1 MNLRKIKKLCFFSTL
16 IFSLCSCSVSNTIV
30 LSDQWWE
37 NAYDIHGLLDRDLF
51 KYSILKLQKI
61 EKITAYSKEEAK
73 NIVDQLQE
81 SETIKTVIMTPLF
94 FSYIKNNNNSEK
106 NINYI
111 LLNGFYDDPADNVN
125 AVYSSREEVYFQAG
139 EKAALFSQNNANCA
153 VASVFYNGS
162 LMRRLE
168 KESFIRG
175 FESIKNR
182 GELINFDQQTY
193 TGGERL
199 KGFINSA
206 PDMGVGL
213 FFFSASSLNPFC
225 LELAFSLS
233 IPVSGENLNSLGIYN
248 ELVEFSVDDDMMEII
263 HTAVKIGL
271 DGEINR
277 DIPVKPL
284 IREKGFHF

>member
-1 MNLRKIKKLCFFSTL
+1 MFLLFTLFSCR
-16 IFSLCSCSVSNTIV
+16 ISEIIV
-30 LSDQWWE
+30 LSDPWWE
-37 NAYDIHGLLDRDLF
+37 KAYDIDGHLDRDIF
-51 KYSILKLQKI
+51 KYNILTLQKI
-61 EKITAYSKEEAK
+61 EKITVNNKLEAK
-73 NIVDQLQE
+73 SIVDALQE
-81 SETIKTVIMTPLF
+81 SENIKTVIMTPLF
-94 FSYIKNNNNSEK
+94 FSYIKNINNSEK

-111 LLNGFYDDPADNVN
+111 LLNGFYDNPADNIV

-153 VASVFYNGS
+153 VATVFYNGS

-168 KESFIRG
+168 KESFIKG

-199 KGFINSA
+199 KEFIKNA
-206 PDMGVGL
+206 PDIGVGL
-213 FFFSASSLNPFC
+213 FFFSASSLNPYC

-248 ELVEFSVDDDMMEII
+248 ELVEFSVDDDMMKII

-277 DIPVKPL
+277 DIPVKSL